1 MKEIL
6 DPKPVGELVC
16 TEEELDG
23 HLKQTYGDI
32 LVVFPRELQNQM
44 SHLLTPQW
52 YLDSWKESEAVV
64 KKARSKSAPGN
75 NIISL
80 NVVYKTT

>member
-1 MKEIL
+1 MFFSKRRKKQREQRRQRGQFKKKPFKTVKEIL

-44 SHLLTPQW
+44 FHLLTPQ
-52 YLDSWKESEAVV
+52 
-64 KKARSKSAPGN
+64 
-75 NIISL
+75 
-80 NVVYKTT
+80 